1 MHNGCWPWDMLS
13 INFLAVTMRF
23 HRAFCGNVHDD
34 NDDLELRCRLDDNY
48 GQLMFW
54 TLLPLMIWTTSLG
67 GEGNEGQVCPCRAP
81 PCPASMGRVVGKFCF
96 ILSSFILRWKLHDD
110 SQHEARCFMLVVNMR
125 LVTCGMI
132 VQKEEF
138 SVQTISHCGLACM
151 IWISAGDFSWSG
163 ERVVGLE
170 RSTTACRVLIV
181 GRCCQ

>member
-1 MHNGCWPWDMLS
+1 MT
-13 INFLAVTMRF
+13 TM
-23 HRAFCGNVHDD
+23 D
-34 NDDLELRCRLDDNY
+34 NWCFEPCCHWWFEL
-48 GQLMFW
+48 QAW
-54 TLLPLMIWTTSLG
+54 
-67 GEGNEGQVCPCRAP
+67 GEKVMKDKSAHAGVSRRAP

-96 ILSSFILRWKLHDD
+96 ILSSFILRWKVYDD

-132 VQKEEF
+132 VKKEEF